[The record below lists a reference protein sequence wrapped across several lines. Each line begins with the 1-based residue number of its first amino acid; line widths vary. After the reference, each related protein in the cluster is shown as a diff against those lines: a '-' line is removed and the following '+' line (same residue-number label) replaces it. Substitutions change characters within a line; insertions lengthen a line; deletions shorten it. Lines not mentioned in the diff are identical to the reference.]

1 MTGWSEQGLFALF
14 MRRKVGRSVLPL
26 AQPKPSA
33 AYCHLKSSSF
43 FLLLAVFLLFS
54 FIRLHSKLF
63 TNSTQSDDNEYGT
76 LHRFLFFV
84 PYLCFFTL
92 LLLLTSKPSYPPK
105 LPWWKRRHIVVP
117 HPLSTQPASRCTRR
131 LSAGRSII
139 YDQLIRSPSYGS

>member
-1 MTGWSEQGLFALF
+1 MNGWSEQGLFTLF

-26 AQPKPSA
+26 AQPKPAA

-54 FIRLHSKLF
+54 FIWLHSMLF
-63 TNSTQSDDNEYGT
+63 KNSTQSDDNEYGT
-76 LHRFLFFV
+76 LHIFLFFV
-84 PYLCFFTL
+84 PNLFSSRFVI
-92 LLLLTSKPSYPPK
+92 LTSKPSYPPK
-105 LPWWKRRHIVVP
+105 LSWWKRRHIVVP

-139 YDQLIRSPSYGS
+139 YDQLIRSLSYGS